1 MPGLLEP
8 NQVGKRQDLSDY
20 ITNIEA
26 DDYPIY
32 SMLPK
37 DKELTNTK
45 FETQADDYGDTDD
58 LTGVHAGKDADKF
71 ENQAANRGIIE
82 NYCMK
87 MWENPMV
94 DDFAENV
101 SENPA
106 LSEGEYVEA
115 VRKSSVRLKFRIE
128 KRLLS
133 ELEATKN
140 EAGKAYGTCSFGGF
154 LLKATSAYTGSQ
166 VVPARFRTP
175 AAQVYDGAF
184 ASLDEEDVQDI
195 LQELFESTMGSGD
208 YTAPCGSELK
218 QKVSFWS
225 LYRADVASNTIVRRF
240 DAKTNKTLEV
250 VIDIL
255 TGDFGTV
262 KLVPTTRMR
271 DQDVNGAAT
280 TTAKRR
286 NSGYIL
292 SMKLWGLRHKRRPGH
307 RRLEDKGGGPRGIVD
322 TIFGLR
328 CKSPKGNATIVPN
341 S

>member
-20 ITNIEA
+20 MTNIEA
-26 DDYPIY
+26 DEYPLY

-45 FETQADDYGDTDD
+45 FESQVDDYGDTDD
-58 LTGVHAGKDADKF
+58 LEGVPAGKDADKF

-106 LSEGEYVEA
+106 LQEGEYVDA
-115 VRKSSVRLKFRIE
+115 VRKSTVRLKFRVE
-128 KRLLS
+128 KRLQS
-133 ELEATKN
+133 EREATKN
-140 EAGKAYGTCSFGGF
+140 EGGKAYGTCAIGGF
-154 LLKATSAYTGSQ
+154 LKKAGSAFVGSQ
-166 VVPARFRTP
+166 VVPDRFRTP

-184 ASLDEEDVQDI
+184 ASLDEETIQNI
-195 LQELFESTMGSGD
+195 LQELFEATYGAGD
-208 YTAPCGSELK
+208 YTGIVGSELK

-225 LYRADVASNTIVRRF
+225 IYRADVASNTIIRRF
-240 DAKTNKTLEV
+240 KQEDQTLKV
-250 VIDIL
+250 AIDIL

-271 DQDVNGAAT
+271 WQDSAGAAT

-292 SMKLWGLRHKRRPGH
+292 SMKLWGLRHKRKPGH
-307 RRLEDKGGGPRGIVD
+307 RRLQDAGGGPRGIVD

-328 CKSPKGNATIVPN
+328 CKSPKGNAAIVPN